1 MKFLKALA
9 VINTVVFGIKTY
21 LLIDGINFTLGKSL
35 EQFLIFERVLLFVSV
50 ILGIIFIQKRTK
62 LFWIIFSLIPFI
74 MYLISLL

>member
-1 MKFLKALA
+1 MKFLKVLA

-35 EQFLIFERVLLFVSV
+35 EQFLIFERVLLCVSV

-74 MYLISLL
+74 MYLVSLF